1 LYVCCV
7 PSHARF
13 IEVASGSE
21 ELVTLAPFDPD
32 DEADKEGGIKAMVGA
47 EVCALD
53 IGEKSVE
60 KVKSVDVVEGG
71 PIEAD
76 AEDKI
81 LPKTEL
87 LLTVSAAVVEADGTN
102 PAANDDVL
110 SGTESKSTVLVLPA
124 ADETNVEGPEL
135 ADMLA
140 RLLMLPLVG
149 REVAIELAVLKKSDV
164 LADTLLGPVAVVLL
178 TCWLPSDDTCIDVV
192 EDDSPVSYDDWPFD
206 TPVLDCD
213 VSNVVCVLDTSLAVT
228 VGVLYIGSRDCDT
241 E

>member
-1 LYVCCV
+1 
-7 PSHARF
+7 
-13 IEVASGSE
+13 
-21 ELVTLAPFDPD
+21 
-32 DEADKEGGIKAMVGA
+32 M
-47 EVCALD
+47 
-53 IGEKSVE
+53 
-60 KVKSVDVVEGG
+60 
-71 PIEAD
+71 
-76 AEDKI
+76 
-81 LPKTEL
+81 
-87 LLTVSAAVVEADGTN
+87 VEAGGTN

-110 SGTESKSTVLVLPA
+110 PGTELKSTVLVLPV

-149 REVAIELAVLKKSDV
+149 REVAKELAVLKKSDV

-178 TCWLPSDDTCIDVV
+178 ICWLPSDDTCIDVV